1 MDTIER
7 SEYVVGG
14 VRMPRPFQIRR
25 LGHFGI
31 SVIDV
36 AACKTFY
43 TDLLGF
49 AVSDT
54 INFNRIFNLDDKV
67 VGPGDGYFLRHGTDH
82 HSFVLF
88 PIKPMQANPAVLAD
102 MGDNTINQVTWQV
115 GSLKEVVDAIKW
127 FGDLGIRIERQGRD
141 TPGSNWHC
149 YPRGL
154 DGHVNELFYGIE
166 QVGWN
171 GRSKPGALHSIRYM
185 EPPQLPHVSE
195 FAEVEEVRARGV
207 DVESGYRWVEKGEAK
222 FDVSGVLLPRP
233 FKISRIG
240 PIRLFVKDL
249 DKAIDFYRDMLGLK
263 VTEEIQWNSHRCAF
277 LRANT
282 EHHSLALYPIAL
294 RRELGLSEH
303 TSLMACGM
311 QVGDYAQLRNAEAF
325 LKDHGV
331 TIRRLPAELFPGIDY
346 SALAIDPSGHAVHLY
361 YYMEQIGWDGKPRP
375 AAMRPKIDNDNWP
388 VTVAAA
394 PDTFM
399 GESFMGPWG

>member
-1 MDTIER
+1 MDTVTKG
-7 SEYVVGG
+7 EYVVGG
-14 VRMPRPFQIRR
+14 VRLARPFQIRR

-31 SVIDV
+31 SVNDV
-36 AACKTFY
+36 AGCMPFY
-43 TDLLGF
+43 TELLGF

-54 INFNRIFNLDDKV
+54 INFNRIFDLDDKV
-67 VGPGDGYFLRHGTDH
+67 VGPGDGYFMRHGPEH
-82 HSFVLF
+82 HSFVVF

-115 GSLKEVVDAIKW
+115 GSLQEVVDAIKW
-127 FGDLGIRIERQGRD
+127 FGELGIRIERQGRD

-166 QVGWN
+166 LVGWN
-171 GRSKPGALHSIRYM
+171 GRSKPDALHAIRYM
-185 EPPQLPHVSE
+185 GPPELPHVSE
-195 FAEVEEVRARGV
+195 FVEVEQARARGI
-207 DVESGYRWVEKGEAK
+207 DVESGYHWQVKGEAR
-222 FDVSGVLLPRP
+222 FNVSGVLLPRP
-233 FKISRIG
+233 FKINRIG
-240 PIRLFVKDL
+240 PVRLFVADL
-249 DKAIDFYRDMLGLK
+249 DKALSFYRDMLGLK
-263 VTEEIQWNSHRCAF
+263 LTEEIQWNGHRCAF

-294 RRELGLSEH
+294 RRELGLAEH

-311 QVGDYAQLRNAEAF
+311 QVGNYAQLRDAVAY

-331 TIRRLPAELFPGIDY
+331 KIRHLPAELFPGIDY

-375 AAMRPKIDNDNWP
+375 ASMRARIDNENWP
-388 VTVAAA
+388 SSVAAA
-394 PDTFM
+394 TDTFM
-399 GESFMGPWG
+399 GEAFLGPWQ